1 MIKWREITEAQYI
14 EQLEAVAPATWSGVG
29 FLKGGTPFD
38 WNFDGDPRFVAY
50 ARLNGQHYESTE
62 PLTFPHFRATTPQD
76 VLRNVVSDN
85 VQSARTIPFE
95 EGRHTC
101 ETNFVLAHLLL
112 LIRYISSATSTTVKP
127 LQPERDR

>member
-1 MIKWREITEAQYI
+1 MMKWREITEAQYI
-14 EQLEAVAPATWSGVG
+14 KQLEAIAPATWSGVG

-76 VLRNVVSDN
+76 VLRNVVSDSDN
-85 VQSARTIPFE
+85 S
-95 EGRHTC
+95 
-101 ETNFVLAHLLL
+101 
-112 LIRYISSATSTTVKP
+112 
-127 LQPERDR
+127 